1 MVDDESR
8 KNILTRDY
16 TLSTIATS
24 ANNATIETSS
34 YAVVHQIDGVLNFKE
49 LDGGRYDTDWATI
62 EAAGLFL
69 EKYSI
74 KE

>member
-49 LDGGRYDTDWATI
+49 LDGGRYDTDWATT
-62 EAAGLFL
+62 AAAKRFL
-69 EKYSI
+69 AKYRI